1 MSKLTWIS
9 GGNHNFEYCK
19 TEDELNIKL
28 NEVFEGLSRQVGDI
42 RYSTDDGKQY
52 AVGIT
57 ISVLEIEKE
66 EGETQVI
73 LN

>member
-9 GGNHNFEYCK
+9 GGNHNFECCK
-19 TEDELNIKL
+19 TEDELSIKL
-28 NEVFEGLSRQVGDI
+28 NEVFEDLSRQVGDI

-66 EGETQVI
+66 EGETRVI